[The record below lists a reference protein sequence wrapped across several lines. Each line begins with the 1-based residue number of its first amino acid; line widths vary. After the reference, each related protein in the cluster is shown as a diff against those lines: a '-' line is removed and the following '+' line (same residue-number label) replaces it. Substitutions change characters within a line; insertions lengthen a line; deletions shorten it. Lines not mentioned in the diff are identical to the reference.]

1 MSLLENLPVDIH
13 TPTQQ
18 EEQVVDILFQ
28 KDHPAPSHSTRD
40 GTPTHSRDKHAV
52 LQGFEEGLVIVI
64 LFLVFSLPHVTTYL
78 ESLSFLSGSL
88 GRQFVIKI
96 LLILI
101 LYGIIKKYYL

>member
-18 EEQVVDILFQ
+18 EEQVIDILFQ
-28 KDHPAPSHSTRD
+28 KDHPAPCHSSSD
-40 GTPTHSRDKHAV
+40 PKQPRDKHAI

-64 LFLVFSLPHVTTYL
+64 LFLVFSLPQVTTYL
-78 ESLSFLSGSL
+78 ESLSFISGSL

-96 LLILI
+96 VLILI
-101 LYGIIKKYYL
+101 LYGIIKKNYL